1 MSEFL
6 INGIPFPSPVIKT
19 RPDEVKAATLGNQSN
34 GTSFGDVLENAIQQV
49 SNLQQEAGS
58 ESQKLLTGN
67 TQDIHSAMVALQKAD
82 VSFQMMMQVRNK
94 LVSAYQE
101 IMKTQV

>member
-1 MSEFL
+1 MSDFQ
-6 INGIPFPSPVIKT
+6 INGIPFPTPVIKN
-19 RPDEVKAATLGNQSN
+19 RPDEVKPAAVGSEPS
-34 GTSFGDVLENAIQQV
+34 GTSFGDVLENAIQEV
-49 SNLQQEAGS
+49 SNLQREAGT

-67 TQDIHSAMVALQKAD
+67 TQDIHAAMVALQKAD

>member
-19 RPDEVKAATLGNQSN
+19 RPDEVKAATLGNESN

-58 ESQKLLTGN
+58 ESQRLLTGN